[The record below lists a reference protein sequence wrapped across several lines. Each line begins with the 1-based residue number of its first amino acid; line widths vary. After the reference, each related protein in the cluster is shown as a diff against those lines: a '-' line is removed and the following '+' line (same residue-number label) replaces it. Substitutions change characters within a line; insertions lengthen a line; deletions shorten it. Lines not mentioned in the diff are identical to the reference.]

1 MILQEGLGRKTVW
14 KIENFRLV
22 EVRDLSSYP
31 MYKNKTLP
39 SRNGSKKN
47 GGEMR
52 KMIAKL
58 LFEDQRNQH
67 KDFLYELEIINSFKN
82 HSMLG
87 IRQVLS

>member
-1 MILQEGLGRKTVW
+1 MQEGLGRKTVW

-31 MYKNKTLP
+31 MYKNKTIP

-52 KMIAKL
+52 DVRDKTSAFMMMQG
-58 LFEDQRNQH
+58 F
-67 KDFLYELEIINSFKN
+67 S
-82 HSMLG
+82 
-87 IRQVLS
+87 

>member
-52 KMIAKL
+52 KMVMG
-58 LFEDQRNQH
+58 
-67 KDFLYELEIINSFKN
+67 KDIWKVGLT
-82 HSMLG
+82 
-87 IRQVLS
+87 